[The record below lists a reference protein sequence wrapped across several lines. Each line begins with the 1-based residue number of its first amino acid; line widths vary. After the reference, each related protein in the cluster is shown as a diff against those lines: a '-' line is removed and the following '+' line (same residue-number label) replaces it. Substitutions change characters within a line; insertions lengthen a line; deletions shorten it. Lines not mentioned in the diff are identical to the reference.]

1 MMKPGLTGRDYLL
14 PKVIR
19 DNLYNKNLIYGLD
32 KKVPK
37 NLLYK
42 KKEGK
47 IKILLTPSTHKLGDE

>member
-1 MMKPGLTGRDYLL
+1 MKPGLTGRDYLL

-19 DNLYNKNLIYGLD
+19 DNLYDKNLIYGLD

-37 NLLYK
+37 NLLFK

-47 IKILLTPSTHKLGDE
+47 NKI